1 MELQINS
8 VDQMHQLGAKIGAQL
23 KAGDVVVLTGELGS
37 GKTVLT
43 QGIASSFGIKN
54 ITSPTFVISRVY
66 KSKINFIHIDTY
78 RLLDQGVS
86 SFSDLD
92 FESYLENSIFV
103 IEWGASFVNTL
114 NDQYLEIIIKQ
125 GTEESFRNISFNL
138 VGDRWS
144 GFNLWVPFWQLIPQP
159 LEHLSL

>member
-86 SFSDLD
+86 SFTDLD

-144 GFNLWVPFWQLIPQP
+144 GFNL
-159 LEHLSL
+159 

>member
-92 FESYLENSIFV
+92 FESYLPNSVFV
-103 IEWGASFVNTL
+103 IEWGAPFVTTL
-114 NDQYLEIIIKQ
+114 TDQYLDINIKP
-125 GTEESFRNISFNL
+125 GENENTRNLMITA
-138 VGDRWS
+138 VGDRWQ
-144 GFNLWVPFWQLIPQP
+144 GFNL
-159 LEHLSL
+159 

>member
-103 IEWGASFVNTL
+103 IEWGALFVTTL
-114 NDQYLEIIIKQ
+114 TDQYLEIIIKQ

-144 GFNLWVPFWQLIPQP
+144 GFNL
-159 LEHLSL
+159 

>member
-114 NDQYLEIIIKQ
+114 TDQYLEIIIKQ
-125 GTEESFRNISFNL
+125 GTEESFRNVSFNL

-144 GFNLWVPFWQLIPQP
+144 GFNL
-159 LEHLSL
+159 